1 MFVVD
6 QPPKGW
12 GTSGFCTFCDP
23 LYDRGYAISLWNG
36 GTYLEATPQVFF
48 FIGCNPGGL
57 EILMSLQ
64 PADHGR
70 IHTWWGGTLLWG
82 EDGNDR
88 RNIYL
93 QTRNFNDFIGQMFE
107 NEAVDA
113 YAC

>member
-57 EILMSLQ
+57 
-64 PADHGR
+64 
-70 IHTWWGGTLLWG
+70 
-82 EDGNDR
+82 
-88 RNIYL
+88 
-93 QTRNFNDFIGQMFE
+93 
-107 NEAVDA
+107 
-113 YAC
+113 